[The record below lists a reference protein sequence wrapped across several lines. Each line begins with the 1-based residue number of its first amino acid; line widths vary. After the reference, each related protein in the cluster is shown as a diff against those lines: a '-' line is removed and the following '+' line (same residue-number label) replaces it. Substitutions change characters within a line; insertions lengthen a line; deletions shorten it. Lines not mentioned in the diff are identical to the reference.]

1 MMRMLLLAAT
11 ALFTGSQQGPVFQLN
26 DAPVGLTWEHLPAPE
41 APESMV
47 VVGRYPSI
55 FADFVGESLRVVVAW
70 GHPTD
75 GLGNE
80 DSTVFRIKS
89 SNTIRFTGG
98 GTLTPDT
105 WRLRKHLPTKLA
117 DTFKLLTPP
126 IGDSVF
132 FNSDS
137 IRQCRQNKCSVPG
150 TAAWG
155 YHRTTAPPAMT
166 FIKVSVDSF

>member
-1 MMRMLLLAAT
+1 
-11 ALFTGSQQGPVFQLN
+11 
-26 DAPVGLTWEHLPAPE
+26 
-41 APESMV
+41 MV

-55 FADFVGESLRVVVAW
+55 FASYFAGESLRVVVAW

-80 DSTVFRIKS
+80 DSTTFRIKA

-105 WRLRKHLPTKLA
+105 WRLRKHLPTRLA
-117 DTFKLLTPP
+117 DTFRLLKPP
-126 IGDSVF
+126 IGDSVLF
-132 FNSDS
+132 AADS

-150 TAAWG
+150 SSAWG
-155 YHRTTAPPAMT
+155 YFRTVAPPSFT